1 MAQES
6 TSPTK
11 SGFHG
16 AVGTLPLVDLL
27 QVWSMNRFSGLVTV
41 TQHGRSAHLY
51 FVEGEVVHAEADG
64 LVGEPAVLE
73 VICWPEGDFEL
84 LPNTATLN
92 RTIQKR
98 LSHLLLD
105 AHRVLDEKRRGAPP
119 APPSPPRAPAVTP
132 PPREPAKA
140 SVLDQIRAI
149 RGVTQLV
156 RFGPDGRPAGDA
168 SAEAEQLAANGLYL
182 AMTHAAAVAA
192 AFGLRDLAVATLQ
205 GDGQTFVL
213 AHGNG
218 NYLCV
223 AVAPGVAAEQ
233 VAAQLRVLLLR
244 PAGR

>member
-41 TQHGRSAHLY
+41 TQRGRSAHLY
-51 FVEGEVVHAEADG
+51 FVEGEVVHAEADE

-73 VICWPEGDFEL
+73 VIGWPDGAFEL

-98 LSHLLLD
+98 LSHLLID
-105 AHRVLDEKRRGAPP
+105 AHRVLDERRRDAPLAPP
-119 APPSPPRAPAVTP
+119 PSPRAPAAASP
-132 PPREPAKA
+132 SREQARP

-156 RFGPDGRPAGDA
+156 RFGADGRPSGDV
-168 SAEAEQLAANGLYL
+168 SAEAEQLAASGLYL
-182 AMTHAAAVAA
+182 AMTHAATIAA

-205 GDGQTFVL
+205 GEREAFVL
-213 AHGNG
+213 AHGSG
-218 NYLCV
+218 HYLCV

-233 VAAQLRVLLLR
+233 VAAQLRVLLR